1 MELDDIQGLVLSGY
15 ARQPVARYFFLRFA
29 AGDARGFVAA
39 ILNRVSSAG
48 GAERDE
54 PRRLNVAFSATG
66 LGALG
71 LSPEVLARF
80 PREFV
85 EGMADPERARRL
97 GDLGPD
103 APEHW
108 ELGGSDRTRLDALV
122 LSYAT
127 TPDELEDEAD
137 RLEEVFDRHGIEAS
151 SEDAFLPPDG
161 REHFGFAGARTNPR
175 FSRFALRRDSN
186 PSDPRV
192 PPGEF
197 VLGYRNARRERSRG
211 PEVPLKQST
220 RELPPLVGG
229 RRGMDLGRNGSYLA
243 FRKLAQDAAGFH
255 RFLDEQGPRAFPDD
269 EAPRARLAASI
280 VGRWPNGTPLVLA
293 PDREPHAAEPSN
305 AFGYRAMDPGG
316 LRCPLGAHV
325 RRANPRDGL
334 GEDGASSLERMRS
347 LRLLR
352 RGRLYG
358 PRFDPSAPTN
368 EPRGLFFLALCS
380 NLAGQFEFVQES
392 LLENPKLHG
401 LHAERDPLVG
411 RPEQAHGD
419 PSEHLSIQAEPYAH
433 RIGIQRFVRVRGGAY
448 LFLPGL
454 KALGYLAEP

>member
-1 MELDDIQGLVLSGY
+1 MELGDIQGLALSGY
-15 ARQPVARYFFLRFA
+15 ARQPVARYFFLRFEG
-29 AGDARGFVAA
+29 GDARGFVGA
-39 ILNRVSSAG
+39 ILNRVSSAAA
-48 GAERDE
+48 AERDE

-66 LGALG
+66 LRGLG
-71 LSPEVLARF
+71 LSPPVLARF

-103 APEHW
+103 APERW

-127 TPDELEDEAD
+127 TPDELDDETE
-137 RLEEVFDRHGIEAS
+137 RLEEAFERHGIEAT

-161 REHFGFAGARTNPR
+161 REHFGNAFTRTNPR
-175 FSRFALRRDSN
+175 LSRFSLRRDPN
-186 PSDPRV
+186 PFDPRV
-192 PPGEF
+192 FAGEF
-197 VLGYRNARRERSRG
+197 VLGYKNARRERARG
-211 PEVPLKQST
+211 VEVPLKQST

-243 FRKLAQDAAGFH
+243 FRKLEQDVPGFL
-255 RFLDEQGPRAFPDD
+255 RFLEDQGPLAFPGD
-269 EAPRARLAASI
+269 EAPGSRLLASI

-293 PDREPHAAEPSN
+293 PDREPHDPDPSN
-305 AFGYRAMDPGG
+305 AFGYRDMDPKGR
-316 LRCPLGAHV
+316 RCPLGAHV

-334 GEDGASSLERMRS
+334 GEDGAASLERMRS
-347 LRLLR
+347 VRLLR

-358 PRFDPSAPTN
+358 PRFDPKAPTS
-368 EPRGLFFLALCS
+368 EPRGLFFLALCA

-392 LLENPKLHG
+392 LLENPKLDG
-401 LHAERDPLVG
+401 LHGERDPLVG
-411 RPEQAHGD
+411 RPDQDG
-419 PSEHLSIQAEPYAH
+419 SEHLSIQAEPYAR
-433 RIGIQRFVRVRGGAY
+433 RIPLQRFVRVRGGAY
-448 LFLPGL
+448 LFLPGM